1 MTAEPDV
8 FARRLSPSLSWLVAP
23 VVSLLV
29 LAAHVFRAGS
39 HVLLVLVLAVLAL
52 LAVRRRWAVR
62 VVQVVLVLGAV
73 EWLMTLAD
81 LAFWRAAAGQPVG
94 RLVAILLPVAI
105 FTVASAFVF
114 RAAPLQRFY
123 RLSRASLPRAS
134 GADAG

>member
-1 MTAEPDV
+1 MGIA
-8 FARRLSPSLSWLVAP
+8 WLAAP
-23 VVSLLV
+23 VVSLLI

-39 HVLLVLVLAVLAL
+39 YALLVLVLAVLALLAL

-62 VVQVVLVLGAV
+62 VVQVVLFLGAV
-73 EWLMTLAD
+73 EWLMTLAE

-123 RLSRASLPRAS
+123 GLSRAALPRAS
-134 GADAG
+134 DADAG